1 MHNSMGKYS
10 ERKKLQRTIGHS
22 VVMEVFMVGG
32 MCVLLKA
39 AMVMPAA
46 NGDELAMIAFAF
58 CLRECTM
65 EMSVTYFCI
74 LC

>member
-1 MHNSMGKYS
+1 VWKYS
-10 ERKKLQRTIGHS
+10 ERKKLQRTMGHS
-22 VVMEVFMVGG
+22 AAMEVFVAGG

-39 AMVMPAA
+39 TMVTPAA

-58 CLRECTM
+58 CLRDCAM